1 MSEQYCQLGGG
12 ARYWHTRC
20 VESSR
25 ARRETTMMLMHS
37 MNQLASTFIGRLSTG
52 TMAPDDQDADDR
64 STSNNTSD
72 LDTADC
78 FSSAT
83 EGDYTIRSDRGGGG
97 GGGGGGGDDDDGG
110 ISGGWIFIIILSSL
124 LVLYLVGGVAFNKFY
139 RHHEGKEIIP
149 NVEFWM
155 ALPGLVK
162 DGHLFVWRKAR
173 SLTGRGSY
181 EEM

>member
-1 MSEQYCQLGGG
+1 MLVWG
-12 ARYWHTRC
+12 ADWQC
-20 VESSR
+20 PCS
-25 ARRETTMMLMHS
+25 
-37 MNQLASTFIGRLSTG
+37 
-52 TMAPDDQDADDR
+52 
-64 STSNNTSD
+64 
-72 LDTADC
+72 
-78 FSSAT
+78 
-83 EGDYTIRSDRGGGG
+83 
-97 GGGGGGGDDDDGG
+97 
-110 ISGGWIFIIILSSL
+110 LSSL

-162 DGHLFVWRKAR
+162 DGHLFIWRKAR